1 MPKGKCVFNTSLMKE
16 EEYKLWLKPGKTA
29 YHGRCTLCQKEFS
42 VSWSCKGA
50 VNSHKSSES
59 HRLKVKDL
67 EEASKG
73 LAPLYF
79 RPPPAAVSIPS
90 STATATSSASA
101 ASSTSTSS
109 ASSSSTPI
117 DQLLAQ
123 QIATTRAEI
132 ICVLRMVKNHDSFR
146 SCLGLTD
153 DLKNMF
159 ENKNR
164 GVVGNFSLSKTKAAY
179 FVKYGISPWVN
190 GKLTKQITSSPF
202 FSVSFDESLNKKLQ
216 KNPNGRTNPMLV

>member
-1 MPKGKCVFNTSLMKE
+1 
-16 EEYKLWLKPGKTA
+16 
-29 YHGRCTLCQKEFS
+29 
-42 VSWSCKGA
+42 
-50 VNSHKSSES
+50 
-59 HRLKVKDL
+59 
-67 EEASKG
+67 
-73 LAPLYF
+73 
-79 RPPPAAVSIPS
+79 
-90 STATATSSASA
+90 
-101 ASSTSTSS
+101 
-109 ASSSSTPI
+109 
-117 DQLLAQ
+117 
-123 QIATTRAEI
+123 
-132 ICVLRMVKNHDSFR
+132 MVKNHDSFR

-216 KNPNGRTNPMLV
+216 KTQMDVQIRFWSDELNKAVTRYWGSEFQLNTDAVTLKENLLKSLNPLPIEKQTQFAMDGPNTNWKILNFRFS